1 MVVSS
6 DHSPMAVV
14 TSPEDSMTT
23 ETKDA
28 FLAVWVDRLR
38 HETPGAVA
46 VVLKGSHARG
56 AAGPRSDVDF
66 DVLVTDYTAIDHP
79 YLTWIEPDD
88 TGRLVHVSVAVE
100 TVEDWFQGMAEPA
113 SWSFGLAAQEATRL
127 LWCDSNA
134 LRARLDRPS
143 YVHPA
148 GDPELED
155 TFECLGKARDAAER
169 GDTLTMRLHLHD
181 LALLV
186 PSLLVAINPPALPGT
201 RSEALAAVLGLPVV
215 QDGFRQDMLT
225 CLGLSGQA
233 TTPGE
238 ALAAGTRLV
247 MGTLTLLERHADT
260 VCPLQSPYLG
270 ELLANRT
277 LRRYLDQ
284 GNPVPGT

>member
-1 MVVSS
+1 MET
-6 DHSPMAVV
+6 V
-14 TSPEDSMTT
+14 TSPEDFMTT

-28 FLAVWVDRLR
+28 FLAGWVDRLR
-38 HETPGAVA
+38 HEIPGVA
-46 VVLKGSHARG
+46 PLEDHGHRARG
-56 AAGPRSDVDF
+56 AVGPRSDVDL
-66 DVLVTDYTAIDHP
+66 DVLVTDSTAIDHP

-127 LWCDSNA
+127 LWCGSDA
-134 LRARLDRPS
+134 LRARLDHPS
-143 YVHPA
+143 HVHPA

-155 TFECLGKARDAAER
+155 AFECLGKARDAADR
-169 GDTLTMRLHLHD
+169 GDNLTMRLHLQD

-201 RSEALAAVLGLPVV
+201 RPEALAAVLALSVV
-215 QDGFRQDMLT
+215 PDGFREDMLT
-225 CLGLSGQA
+225 CLGLSGEA

-238 ALAAGTRLV
+238 VLAAGTRLV

-277 LRRYLDQ
+277 LRHYLDQ

>member
-1 MVVSS
+1 
-6 DHSPMAVV
+6 
-14 TSPEDSMTT
+14 MTT

-28 FLAVWVDRLR
+28 FLAGWVDRLR
-38 HETPGAVA
+38 REIPGAVA
-46 VVLKGSHARG
+46 VVLKGSQARG
-56 AAGPRSDVDF
+56 VAGPRSDVDV
-66 DVLVTDYTAIDHP
+66 DVLVAEGTAVAHP

-100 TVEDWFQGMAEPA
+100 TVEDWFRGMAEPA
-113 SWSFGLAAQEATRL
+113 LWSFGLAAQEATRL
-127 LWCDSNA
+127 LWCGSDA
-134 LRARLDRPS
+134 LRARLDHPS
-143 YVHPA
+143 HVHPA

-155 TFECLGKARDAAER
+155 TFECLGKARDAADR
-169 GDTLTMRLHLHD
+169 GDNLTMRLHLND

-186 PSLLVAINPPALPGT
+186 PSLLVVINPPALPGT
-201 RSEALAAVLGLPVV
+201 RPDALAAVLDLPVV
-215 QDGFRQDMLT
+215 PDGFREDMLT
-225 CLGLSGQA
+225 CLGLSGEA

-238 ALAAGTRLV
+238 VLAAGTRLV